1 MKIKNKNIFSR
12 VTEPKD
18 YKHKNKRKISMYK
31 RNRKEI
37 F

>member
-1 MKIKNKNIFSR
+1 MKIKYKNIFSR

-18 YKHKNKRKISMYK
+18 YKHKNKRKNSMYIWY
-31 RNRKEI
+31 RKET

>member
-1 MKIKNKNIFSR
+1 MKIKSKNIFSR

-31 RNRKEI
+31 
-37 F
+37 